1 MRQAA
6 ALLSA
11 KRPIFKKSAA
21 EPNAS
26 THKPIDCS
34 RLVSACRTDASSS
47 TTKTSDS
54 GSPCPFV
61 MPPDPPLFPPS
72 RITIFAEIPHL
83 KNVASLKFVASHAL
97 VINGG
102 RRVEA
107 RGVGHL
113 VEYLTA
119 AIRKRDAWPLNVC
132 SVFRGD
138 CPDHC

>member
-1 MRQAA
+1 
-6 ALLSA
+6 
-11 KRPIFKKSAA
+11 
-21 EPNAS
+21 
-26 THKPIDCS
+26 
-34 RLVSACRTDASSS
+34 
-47 TTKTSDS
+47 
-54 GSPCPFV
+54 
-61 MPPDPPLFPPS
+61 
-72 RITIFAEIPHL
+72 L

-132 SVFRGD
+132 SVFRVKRRGIID
-138 CPDHC
+138 ASECRQSAGLCLSDEKLDRPRLMRRH

>member
-1 MRQAA
+1 
-6 ALLSA
+6 
-11 KRPIFKKSAA
+11 
-21 EPNAS
+21 
-26 THKPIDCS
+26 
-34 RLVSACRTDASSS
+34 
-47 TTKTSDS
+47 
-54 GSPCPFV
+54 

-132 SVFRGD
+132 SVFRVKRRGIID
-138 CPDHC
+138 GSECRQSAGLCLSDEKLDRPRLMRRH